1 MRRAPGESAEGQV
14 DAGVICPNSGFAA
27 NGTAMAGALMRKA
40 VDYVRS
46 KDFRDYLM
54 R

>member
-1 MRRAPGESAEGQV
+1 MRAPEGLSRV
-14 DAGVICPNSGFAA
+14 GAGVTCLDSGVAA
-27 NGTAMAGALMRKA
+27 NGTAMAGALVRKA
-40 VDYVRS
+40 ADYVRS